1 MKNLAVLILAGL
13 VLVAAH
19 PMALST
25 SPAIK
30 TPPSVIRANFLAL
43 INRPHIPFDAQHH
56 ETKPPYR
63 NLITERLSI
72 AVERR
77 ANGTVERIPM
87 LVVKAEKT
95 TGRLPVVLVC
105 HGTGGRKEGMW
116 TWLEQLAHRGFLA
129 VAIDG
134 RFHGERNNDQPN
146 TTAYNEAIYKAFHA
160 RPEFQTH
167 PFYYDTCFD
176 LMRTI
181 DYLITRDDADP
192 ERIGM
197 IGTSKGGI
205 ETYLTAAADQR
216 VRVVVP
222 AIAMQSFRW
231 GLDHDRWQARANTA
245 KLAHEMVAADLHQS
259 GVTSETCRIMWA
271 KIIPGIR
278 DDYDG
283 PSMVRLLAGRPTLIL
298 NGELDPNCP
307 IRGAEQAFEAAR
319 AAFHEAD
326 ADDRLKIMIA
336 PGVGHTITSE
346 QHMAALEWCVTWLKP
361 TTPPTT
367 ARYFF
372 RKAHPTG
379 SMAARKK
386 PDDSNPG
393 RSQFRPH
400 HPNPARRSMSAA
412 PVIASDPSAS
422 LSNRSGR

>member
-1 MKNLAVLILAGL
+1 MRNLAVLVLAGL

-25 SPAIK
+25 SPAMK
-30 TPPSVIRANFLAL
+30 TPPAVIRANFRAL
-43 INRPHIPFDAQHH
+43 IDRPRIPFDVKHH

-77 ANGTVERIPM
+77 TNGSVERVPM
-87 LVVKAEKT
+87 LVVKPEGT

-116 TWLEQLAHRGFLA
+116 NWLEQLAHRGFLA

-134 RFHGERNNDQPN
+134 RFHGERDDAKPG

-160 RPEFQTH
+160 RPEAQTH

-181 DYLITRDDADP
+181 DYLSTREDVDP
-192 ERIGM
+192 ERVGM

-216 VRVVVP
+216 VKVVIP

-245 KLAHEMVAADLHQS
+245 KLAHEMVAADLHQPTI
-259 GVTSETCRIMWA
+259 TSETCRILWA

-326 ADDRLKIMIA
+326 ADDRLKIMVA
-336 PGVGHTITSE
+336 PGVGHTVTPE
-346 QHMAALEWCVTWLKP
+346 QHAAALDWCVTWLKP
-361 TTPPTT
+361 TVPPAT
-367 ARYFF
+367 ARYFL
-372 RKAHPTG
+372 RKAHPPGDSVKADKTAG
-379 SMAARKK
+379 TDRKR
-386 PDDSNPG
+386 G
-393 RSQFRPH
+393 RSLPH
-400 HPNPARRSMSAA
+400 HPNPARRTILA
-412 PVIASDPSAS
+412 PAVASSTDATPSPA
-422 LSNRSGR
+422 GR